1 MSLIIEGHL
10 STFYQQNNEQMF
22 EKIIEIYILM
32 KYYLI
37 INKNVCSC
45 RNGGLFMDNEDYKR
59 MIIEIISASRDI
71 EYLIAV
77 YTFVKHYPDKSKKKE

>member
-1 MSLIIEGHL
+1 
-10 STFYQQNNEQMF
+10 
-22 EKIIEIYILM
+22 
-32 KYYLI
+32 
-37 INKNVCSC
+37 
-45 RNGGLFMDNEDYKR
+45 MDNEDYKR